1 MSNHNNAL
9 SVSYPIGAIYIST
22 ISTDPKEFFGGE
34 WERLKDAFLL
44 ASGDKYSPGLTGGES
59 EHTLTENEMPTHN
72 HSNTISVSANQVSHD
87 HAIYSGDGN
96 EAKAA
101 GLGYGYCYA
110 IGGADNDTST
120 AIARSKTG
128 TGQKLMNASTPA
140 ISVNYKITNIAV
152 GNNQSHNNMPPFIS
166 VYMWKRI
173 G

>member
-22 ISTDPKEFFGGE
+22 IGIDPKEFFGGQ

-59 EHTLTENEMPTHN
+59 EHTLTESEMPIHKHN
-72 HSNTISVSANQVSHD
+72 NTINVSANQASHD
-87 HAIYSGDGN
+87 HVIYSGDGS

-110 IGGADNDTST
+110 IGGADNDKST

-128 TGQKLMNASTPA
+128 TGQKLMDTSTPA
-140 ISVNYKITNIAV
+140 ISVYYTIENELV